1 MYDDDYGTCAR
12 TYATLVIKHLDPSTI
27 TERLGIEPSHSQRK
41 GELIRPYS
49 TRIAPF
55 DGWFLSTKGVVESRD
70 SRRHIDWLLD
80 RIAGKTREVLRMQV
94 EGCEMDVWC
103 YWCSARGQGGPTISP
118 GQMRRLG
125 ELNLDLLFDI
135 YGPYE
140 DEER

>member
-1 MYDDDYGTCAR
+1 VRDDQ
-12 TYATLVIKHLDPSTI
+12 PS
-27 TERLGIEPSHSQRK
+27 RSQIK
-41 GELIRPYS
+41 GEPIQPTR

-55 DGWFLSTKGVVESRD
+55 DGWFLSTRGLVESRD

-80 RIAGKTREVLRMQV
+80 RIAGKTAEILRLQA
-94 EGCEMDVWC
+94 EGCEMVVWC

-118 GQMRRLG
+118 GPMRKLG
-125 ELNLDLLFDI
+125 ELNLELCFDI